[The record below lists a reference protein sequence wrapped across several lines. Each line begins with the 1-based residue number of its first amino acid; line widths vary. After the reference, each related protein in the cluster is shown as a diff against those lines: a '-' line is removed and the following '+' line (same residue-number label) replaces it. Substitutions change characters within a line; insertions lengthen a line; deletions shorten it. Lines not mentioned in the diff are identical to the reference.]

1 MFDIFA
7 VLMTDKGKKIQ
18 TTRRGR
24 FEKVASNRVQ
34 KIIDFLALLGNCA
47 NKNNYEYSEKDVE
60 LMFKEINRAIKE
72 AKVMYDKELNKT
84 GKTGFTFQNKTHGK
98 KL

>member
-1 MFDIFA
+1 MYFLHLSSIFNG
-7 VLMTDKGKKIQ
+7 KGNIMRSKK
-18 TTRRGR
+18 RER

-34 KIIDFLALLGNCA
+34 KVIDFLGLIGNCS

-72 AKVMYDKELNKT
+72 ARVMYDKELNKA
-84 GKTGFTFQNKTHGK
+84 KTGFKFLN
-98 KL
+98 